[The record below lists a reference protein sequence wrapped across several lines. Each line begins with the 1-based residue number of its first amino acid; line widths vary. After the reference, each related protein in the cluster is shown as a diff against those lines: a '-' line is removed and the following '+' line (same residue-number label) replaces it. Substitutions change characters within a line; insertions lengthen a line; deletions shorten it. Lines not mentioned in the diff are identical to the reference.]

1 MPRDIVSPRV
11 VQVII
16 QENRWKQT
24 KLERPAGLEL
34 LDDLPGAE
42 VLFVRVG
49 TDKVE
54 VELIGKGFGEKVSPA
69 RERFQIEELIF
80 NQAVNGFHIALE
92 GVSGGRDAKGGA
104 GAESGG
110 VTAAIMAADELGTIV
125 GLPDQV
131 AQRDATTIEVLLD
144 AGGKDGTG
152 GCGTAL
158 GKSPEQQTAAHLA
171 RGVLDGRQIEGL
183 GLRPVAGNIVW
194 ILGG

>member
-1 MPRDIVSPRV
+1 MRVALGMPRDIVSPRV

-92 GVSGGRDAKGGA
+92 GVSGGRNANVLA
-104 GAESGG
+104 
-110 VTAAIMAADELGTIV
+110 
-125 GLPDQV
+125 V
-131 AQRDATTIEVLLD
+131 A
-144 AGGKDGTG
+144 
-152 GCGTAL
+152 
-158 GKSPEQQTAAHLA
+158 
-171 RGVLDGRQIEGL
+171 
-183 GLRPVAGNIVW
+183 
-194 ILGG
+194 

>member
-1 MPRDIVSPRV
+1 MAGNSCPFLGMPRDIVSPRV

-16 QENRWKQT
+16 QENRWKKT

-92 GVSGGRDAKGGA
+92 GVSGGGDENGVAVA
-104 GAESGG
+104 LSGG
-110 VTAAIMAADELGTIV
+110 
-125 GLPDQV
+125 
-131 AQRDATTIEVLLD
+131 
-144 AGGKDGTG
+144 GTG
-152 GCGTAL
+152 GGSA
-158 GKSPEQQTAAHLA
+158 GE
-171 RGVLDGRQIEGL
+171 EGA
-183 GLRPVAGNIVW
+183 GELRT
-194 ILGG
+194 GG

>member
-69 RERFQIEELIF
+69 RERFQIEELIL
-80 NQAVNGFHIALE
+80 QP
-92 GVSGGRDAKGGA
+92 GGERFARPGRAERCHNDRGAAGCGRQRWNWRLRNGA
-104 GAESGG
+104 GQKPRTTNRCAPRARC
-110 VTAAIMAADELGTIV
+110 TRRPAD
-125 GLPDQV
+125 
-131 AQRDATTIEVLLD
+131 R
-144 AGGKDGTG
+144 
-152 GCGTAL
+152 
-158 GKSPEQQTAAHLA
+158 
-171 RGVLDGRQIEGL
+171 RL
-183 GLRPVAGNIVW
+183 GLAASSGEYR
-194 ILGG
+194 